1 MHLPTI
7 RFEYYGPEV
16 LAAFVLLGYL
26 FFLIDRLLAGKKKTA

>member
-1 MHLPTI
+1 MALWI
-7 RFEYYGPEV
+7 FGL